1 MMLFFSILSILVLIN
16 GLLLIFS
23 TNKTNKIETKKSI
36 VYQNG
41 TSMQAHTNET
51 EDHEM
56 AYKKAV

>member
-36 VYQNG
+36 VYRKDNN
-41 TSMQAHTNET
+41 MQTHTNET
-51 EDHEM
+51 EDHELV
-56 AYKKAV
+56 YKKAI

>member
-36 VYQNG
+36 VYRKESN
-41 TSMQAHTNET
+41 MQTYTKET
-51 EDHEM
+51 EDHELV
-56 AYKKAV
+56 YKKAI

>member
-41 TSMQAHTNET
+41 NNMQPHTNET
-51 EDHEM
+51 EDHELV
-56 AYKKAV
+56 YKKAV

>member
-36 VYQNG
+36 VYRKDDN
-41 TSMQAHTNET
+41 MQIDIHET
-51 EDHEM
+51 EDHELI
-56 AYKKAV
+56 YKKAI

>member
-41 TSMQAHTNET
+41 NNMQTHTNER
-51 EDHEM
+51 EDHELV
-56 AYKKAV
+56 YKKAV